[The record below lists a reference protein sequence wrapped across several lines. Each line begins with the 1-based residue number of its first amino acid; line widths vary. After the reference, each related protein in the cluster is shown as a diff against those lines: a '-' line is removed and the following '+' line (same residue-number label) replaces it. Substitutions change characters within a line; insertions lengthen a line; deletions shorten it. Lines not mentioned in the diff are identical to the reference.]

1 MRFDVFFGDLFRSLF
16 LGSTLVLATESERLS
31 PLLISQLIT
40 KYQVSHL
47 ESTPSFIQLIL
58 KNNPRLEGLSHLI
71 CGSEAMT
78 HALYNAITKL
88 EGIKKYNS
96 YGLTEVSIDSALY
109 PLLEINHQFPL
120 GAPLG
125 KQQFTV
131 HGPNR
136 DIVPMGIWGELHIA
150 GACVGTPLLKS
161 ERYVTH
167 EDGTLGYKTGD
178 RAFIHPIHGL
188 IISGRMQDDFIK
200 VNGKRIPARRIEH
213 LIASLEELTQCCVLE
228 MDGVSVLLH
237 ELSLSEPEIRAYLSK
252 HIPPYQQ
259 PDLIQFNTTW
269 PINQNG
275 KIDKKTLSKQIPI
288 QRESRKQWQPNAT
301 EKEQK
306 VYLVLKSFEK
316 TYGDSEDSLLAYG
329 WNSIDLLS
337 LCNELTINGIV
348 ISSQKV
354 MARPFIKTLLEE
366 DNSENDRDSSHEINI
381 DDIDMDDILGIL
393 NRS

>member
-1 MRFDVFFGDLFRSLF
+1 
-16 LGSTLVLATESERLS
+16 
-31 PLLISQLIT
+31 
-40 KYQVSHL
+40 
-47 ESTPSFIQLIL
+47 
-58 KNNPRLEGLSHLI
+58 
-71 CGSEAMT
+71 
-78 HALYNAITKL
+78 
-88 EGIKKYNS
+88 
-96 YGLTEVSIDSALY
+96 
-109 PLLEINHQFPL
+109 
-120 GAPLG
+120 
-125 KQQFTV
+125 
-131 HGPNR
+131 
-136 DIVPMGIWGELHIA
+136 MGIWGELHIS

-161 ERYVTH
+161 ERYIAH

-213 LIASLEELTQCCVLE
+213 LIASLEELAQCCVLE

-275 KIDKKTLSKQIPI
+275 KIDKKTLIKQIPI
-288 QRESRKQWQPNAT
+288 QR
-301 EKEQK
+301 
-306 VYLVLKSFEK
+306 KSFEK

-354 MARPFIKTLLEE
+354 MAKPFIKTLLEE
-366 DNSENDRDSSHEINI
+366 ENSEDDRDSSHEINI

-393 NRS
+393 NR

>member
-1 MRFDVFFGDLFRSLF
+1 
-16 LGSTLVLATESERLS
+16 
-31 PLLISQLIT
+31 
-40 KYQVSHL
+40 VSHL

-58 KNNPRLEGLSHLI
+58 KNKPNLEGLSHLI

-78 HALYNAITKL
+78 NSLYTAFKQLN
-88 EGIKKYNS
+88 GINIYNS

-109 PLLEINHQFPL
+109 PLLDLNHQFPL

-125 KQQFTV
+125 DQQFTV
-131 HGPNR
+131 HGPNG
-136 DIVPMGIWGELHIA
+136 DIVPMGIWGELHIS
-150 GACVGTPLLKS
+150 GTCVGTPLSKS
-161 ERYVTH
+161 DRYIVH
-167 EDGTLGYKTGD
+167 KNGTLTYKTGD

-188 IISGRMQDDFIK
+188 IISGRLQDDFIK
-200 VNGKRIPARRIEH
+200 VNGKRIPSRRIEQ
-213 LIASLEELTQCCVLE
+213 LIASLEVLTQCCVIE
-228 MDGVSVLLH
+228 IDDVSVLLH
-237 ELSLSEPEIRAYLSK
+237 ELNLSEQEIRAYLSK

-259 PDLIQFNTTW
+259 PDLIQFNTSW

-288 QRESRKQWQPNAT
+288 QRDSRKQWKPKAT
-301 EKEQK
+301 EREQK
-306 VYLVLKSFEK
+306 VSHVLKSFEK

-354 MARPFIKTLLEE
+354 MAKPFIKTLIEE
-366 DNSENDRDSSHEINI
+366 ENSENNRDSSHEMNI
-381 DDIDMDDILGIL
+381 DDVDMDDILGIL
-393 NRS
+393 NR